1 MKSIKFFISL
11 LIIVFFFNACA
22 NFQEDYKPLYQAK
35 PLIESSKRAN

>member
-22 NFQEDYKPLYQAK
+22 SFQEDYKLLYQAK
-35 PLIESSKRAN
+35 PQIESSKSMN